1 MLTAAE
7 AEQVLEQPAI
17 HDPLGLRDRAILETF
32 YSTGMRRSELASLK
46 LHDIDTERGTV
57 MIREGKGK
65 KDRIIPLGDR
75 AGLWVRKYVKES
87 RPHLGE

>member
-46 LHDIDTERGTV
+46 LHDIDTERGTCQQSAKA
-57 MIREGKGK
+57 RKGK

-75 AGLWVRKYVKES
+75 AGLWGCAS
-87 RPHLGE
+87 M